1 MNCSGDLPTNWKI
14 FREAYEDHLVATG
27 LDEKD
32 KKIQVATLKSL
43 MGGECKKILKCLQLT
58 DDDMKEPAI
67 ILGALQ
73 DHFVPVRNILYE
85 RYIFHNTEQQA
96 HETIDQYLIK
106 LRQLAEPC

>member
-1 MNCSGDLPTNWKI
+1 MATYQIPAPEQMNCSGDLPTNWKI
-14 FREAYEDHLVATG
+14 LREAYEDYLVATG

-43 MGGECKKILKCLQLT
+43 MGAECKKILKRLQLT
-58 DDDMKEPAI
+58 DDDMKESAI

-85 RYIFHNTEQQA
+85 SYIFHNTEQ
-96 HETIDQYLIK
+96 
-106 LRQLAEPC
+106 